1 MVGVERKWKKRGR
14 KGRVWEALWRWSFD
28 PEGFLW
34 LGRKLKFLFIGDMHA
49 CERLGPP
56 HATFYGSSVPWV
68 AAKDKYNVE
77 MESEAGESHFFSR
90 IPHSGSQLGIHST
103 EITLCQV
110 SGHRRY
116 SVISWSSEPSPPSAS
131 LPWPC
136 LDCSQHRI
144 PWVASLPAVWA
155 NAS

>member
-1 MVGVERKWKKRGR
+1 MKE
-14 KGRVWEALWRWSFD
+14 KG
-28 PEGFLW
+28 PEGQGMGGAVKVELWSRRFPMTREKGEVPFHRGHARMWASRSTPCNLLW
-34 LGRKLKFLFIGDMHA
+34 LLCALS
-49 CERLGPP
+49 
-56 HATFYGSSVPWV
+56 GS
-68 AAKDKYNVE
+68 KGKYNVG
-77 MESEAGESHFFSR
+77 MESEAGESHFVYR